1 MVSEEQIDP
10 LTDLD
15 EVLSWNPP
23 EDEEP
28 YTYPDCYPRSS
39 FFLPG
44 ATWRGG
50 DRSWDS
56 LVSTSLV
63 RSQGGDRVKTL
74 LCHDMMGGYLEDRFT
89 AGCEGDTADT
99 GYTFRHWANIDYFVY
114 FSHHFVTLPPVG
126 WIAAARYQV
135 TETETGLDR
144 QELKV
149 SLSLSVC
156 NKVLFH
162 SGSDLKHSG
171 LGALLEHG
179 NRSHGA

>member
-1 MVSEEQIDP
+1 MVSKEHIDP

-23 EDEEP
+23 ENEEP
-28 YTYPDCYPRSS
+28 YHYPECYSRSS

-44 ATWRGG
+44 ATWRAG

-63 RSQGGDRVKTL
+63 RSQGGDHVKTL

-89 AGCEGDTADT
+89 AGCEGNTADT

-135 TETETGLDR
+135 TQTETGYH
-144 QELKV
+144 
-149 SLSLSVC
+149 SLLAQTGAEGTCHSLCLSVTKC
-156 NKVLFH
+156 SFIL
-162 SGSDLKHSG
+162 
-171 LGALLEHG
+171 AQI
-179 NRSHGA
+179 